1 MRSCPPFPDPPP
13 RMGREMRQ
21 RGCFSAA
28 RAAALLAAGALLVGG
43 PLVQTV
49 AADAGRPW
57 MDPSQPTALRAQELL
72 AAMTFDE
79 KVDLVTADYA
89 PLAHLGVPPLNLADA
104 SSGIRGDTG
113 VTAFPVPEALA
124 ATFDT
129 SLAQAYGAAVGNE
142 GRAKGWNGLLG
153 PTVDIARTG
162 LSGRQTEAYGED
174 PLLSGGIATQVA
186 AGIKSQHE
194 VSAIKHYT
202 VYNQEAG
209 RNTVNV
215 IVSDRALHEIY
226 NPPFQMAI
234 AGGADGVMCSYPK
247 INGTF
252 SCENPSTLAELRT
265 EAGFNGLVM
274 SDFQA
279 GQDHVAAINAG
290 VDTTALFP
298 GFPV

>member
-1 MRSCPPFPDPPP
+1 MTSCRRSSRRNREDAVLPPLSGPP
-13 RMGREMRQ
+13 RDAPARGRGMRH

-28 RAAALLAAGALLVGG
+28 RAAALLAVGALLVGG
-43 PLVQTV
+43 PMGQTA

-57 MDPSQPTALRAQELL
+57 MDPHRPPALRAQELL
-72 AAMTFDE
+72 ATMTFDE
-79 KVDLVTADYA
+79 KVDLVTANYA

-174 PLLSGGIATQVA
+174 PLLSGSIATQVA
-186 AGIKSQHE
+186 AGMKSQHE
-194 VSAIKHYT
+194 LSTIKHYT
-202 VYNQEAG
+202 VYNQEVG
-209 RNTVNV
+209 RNSVNV

-226 NPPFQMAI
+226 NRPFQ
-234 AGGADGVMCSYPK
+234 
-247 INGTF
+247 
-252 SCENPSTLAELRT
+252 
-265 EAGFNGLVM
+265 
-274 SDFQA
+274 
-279 GQDHVAAINAG
+279 
-290 VDTTALFP
+290 
-298 GFPV
+298 